1 MTEKKEAA
9 LARIEEYAIVAMGD
23 SIADIMAENLGD
35 DGLSEFSL
43 DRIRIPAG
51 GGIAFE
57 IPTLEG
63 SDSAKTIEGVVVGW
77 KTVRG
82 YYANAYDGSN
92 NPPDCSSNDGEVG
105 MGDPGGYCSDC
116 PLNAWGSDP
125 KGGKGKACAE
135 KRMLFVLRKDDV
147 LPIVIMVPPTS
158 LKGIR
163 EYFRRLTSKAIP
175 YYGVVTQFSLKKAQS
190 STNITYS
197 ELVPAFVAQ
206 LSAED
211 AAVMRGVAGQLK
223 KSMSRIR
230 ATEEDL
236 A

>member
-1 MTEKKEAA
+1 MTEKNETAFVK
-9 LARIEEYAIVAMGD
+9 LEEYAIVAMAD
-23 SIADIMAENLGD
+23 SISEVMAENLGD

-43 DRIRIPAG
+43 DRIKIPAG

-57 IPTLEG
+57 VPTLEG

-82 YYANAYDGSN
+82 YYSTAYDGSN
-92 NPPDCSSNDGEVG
+92 NPPDCASNDGEVG
-105 MGDPGGYCSDC
+105 VGDPGGYCSDC
-116 PLNAWGSDP
+116 PLNQWESDP

-135 KRMLFVLRKDDV
+135 KRMLFVIRKDDV

-190 STNITYS
+190 GGNITYS
-197 ELVPAFVAQ
+197 ELVPSFVAK
-206 LSAED
+206 LSGADME
-211 AAVMRGVAGQLK
+211 VMKNISVTLK
-223 KSMSRIR
+223 KSMTKLR
-230 ATEEDL
+230 ATDEDL
-236 A
+236 M